1 MARSNISDSSESYLN
16 RLSSIENN
24 ISVLYTALSD
34 RVTMPPAKAML
45 SHVAADCQRNS
56 VILTGFGKDV
66 VEPEAKSKE
75 SAKELAEVF
84 DSTYDVYKRIIE
96 KEKIVATELHE
107 FTEQLVALEG
117 ILGEKYQFVH
127 LKTSKLVMRESVR
140 LIHGLDLDKLGLM
153 FNKLLCAVEARR
165 SLLGSVKSLAEEK
178 VREETKRSTASEG
191 FIVFSPVLD
200 QVATPY
206 CGK

>member
-1 MARSNISDSSESYLN
+1 MS
-16 RLSSIENN
+16 
-24 ISVLYTALSD
+24 
-34 RVTMPPAKAML
+34 PAKAML
-45 SHVAADCQRNS
+45 SRVAAECQRNS

-84 DSTYDVYKRIIE
+84 DSAYDVYKKIIE
-96 KEKIVATELHE
+96 KETIVATELHE

-117 ILGEKYQFVH
+117 ILSEKYRFAH
-127 LKTSKLVMRESVR
+127 SKTSKLVLRESVR

-153 FNKLLCAVEARR
+153 FNKILCAVEVRR

-178 VREETKRSTASEG
+178 VREETKSSTASEG